1 MADTKM
7 QGKLALVGSN
17 STIQEI
23 SEGQSKQDSYGKDG
37 FTLYLIHKQDKEDR
51 GFGTLDCATRNELF
65 RKNPQLIAAAI
76 AQTRR
81 ELAKQQGFYKYED
94 YTVAWDASF
103 VPFHLGFSVLCPRG
117 SCHHLVS
124 VRNRS
129 FQDPVS
135 ALASLLSWLANPRR
149 STTQKVLYRWQSR
162 TLNSQQ

>member
-1 MADTKM
+1 MNTRLTTTMADTKT

-17 STIQEI
+17 STIRES
-23 SEGQSKQDSYGKDG
+23 SEGQSKHDSYGKDG
-37 FTLYLIHKQDKEDR
+37 FTLYLIHHQDKEDR
-51 GFGTLDCATRNELF
+51 GFGTLDRATRNELF

-81 ELAKQQGFYKYED
+81 ELAKQQGLYKYED

-129 FQDPVS
+129 FQEPVS
-135 ALASLLSWLANPRR
+135 SLVS
-149 STTQKVLYRWQSR
+149 
-162 TLNSQQ
+162 